1 MSKYFSYFPTTIYKS
16 SDSGNDLNLVTNL
29 MTRFKMQESLK
40 TNSAAYTTYSIKD
53 GDTPEILAYKF
64 YGDVEYHWVILT
76 YNNLLDPQF
85 NWPLEERTLNRYINS
100 KYESL
105 ADTANNETG
114 LIWSRSNIHS
124 YYKELT
130 TVTSKN
136 FSHTQII
143 QIDAPTYA
151 NTVTATST
159 ITLTSGDSVTKSVV
173 KGSKTY
179 FQYEYGVNESL
190 RTIKLLKPEFIF
202 ALRDELRRTLS

>member
-1 MSKYFSYFPTTIYKS
+1 MSKYFSYFPTTLYKS

-29 MTRFKMQESLK
+29 MTRFKMQESFK
-40 TNSAAYTTYSIKD
+40 TNSAAYTTYSIRD
-53 GDTPEILAYKF
+53 GDTPEILAHKF

-76 YNNLLDPQF
+76 YNNLMDPQF

-100 KYESL
+100 KYEPL

-114 LIWSRSNIHS
+114 IVWSRTNIHS

-130 TVTSKN
+130 TSTSKN

-143 QIDAPTYA
+143 QIDSPTYA
-151 NTVTATST
+151 NTVTATNT

-190 RTIKLLKPEFIF
+190 RTIRMLKPEFIF